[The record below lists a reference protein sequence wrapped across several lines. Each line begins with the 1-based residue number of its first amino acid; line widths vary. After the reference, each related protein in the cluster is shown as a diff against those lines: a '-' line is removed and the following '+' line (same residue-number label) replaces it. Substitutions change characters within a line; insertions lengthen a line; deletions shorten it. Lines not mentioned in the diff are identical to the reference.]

1 MKTLSILIPVFN
13 EEGTIARLIE
23 AVRRVDIGDV
33 RKEIVVVDDGSSDG
47 TVAALEKVPDIVLL
61 RHGKNRGKGAAIRT
75 AIGQATGDVI
85 IIQDADMEYDPG
97 DYPSLIQP
105 ILDGQAKVVYGSRR
119 LRKTNKQHSGIFFFF
134 GGVGLTLLTNI
145 LYPGAHITDEPTC
158 YKTFDGDLLR
168 SIPLKC
174 DRFEFCPEVTAKV
187 LKRGH
192 RIVEVPISYFPRH
205 SDEGK
210 KIKLR
215 DGIEAIWTLLKY
227 RFVD

>member
-97 DYPSLIQP
+97 DYPSAL
-105 ILDGQAKVVYGSRR
+105 
-119 LRKTNKQHSGIFFFF
+119 
-134 GGVGLTLLTNI
+134 
-145 LYPGAHITDEPTC
+145 
-158 YKTFDGDLLR
+158 
-168 SIPLKC
+168 PLP
-174 DRFEFCPEVTAKV
+174 F
-187 LKRGH
+187 L
-192 RIVEVPISYFPRH
+192 S
-205 SDEGK
+205 
-210 KIKLR
+210 
-215 DGIEAIWTLLKY
+215 
-227 RFVD
+227 